1 MTIFC
6 PAPPP
11 LLRSKF
17 DDMTESPDTLLSAP
31 GSPNPEQDDDD
42 VKSPLYLSLLAVLD
56 MAGTAK
62 TKWLETVADFDN
74 NPRAVHTAPYND
86 GALHFVD
93 VDGQVLGIGFPAVL
107 DMHGKYARVGSYFNM
122 ATEQGVKVGNYLY
135 FITHLLI

>member
-6 PAPPP
+6 HPTSLPT
-11 LLRSKF
+11 KF
-17 DDMTESPDTLLSAP
+17 DNMTKSPHSLPSAP
-31 GSPNPEQDDDD
+31 GSPNPEQDDDE

-62 TKWLETVADFDN
+62 TKWLETVADFNN
-74 NPRAVHTAPYND
+74 NPRTVHTAPYNN

-122 ATEQGVKVGNYLY
+122 MTEQGVQVGDYLY
-135 FITHLLI
+135 FFNRLLI